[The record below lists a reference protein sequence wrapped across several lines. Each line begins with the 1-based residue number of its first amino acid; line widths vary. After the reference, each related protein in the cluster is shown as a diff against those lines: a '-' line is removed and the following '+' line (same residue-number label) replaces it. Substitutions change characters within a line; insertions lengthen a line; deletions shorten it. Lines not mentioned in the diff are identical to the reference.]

1 MTGHS
6 GGAVFTTPRLT
17 VGAWTHQDAAT
28 LLDIY
33 SRWEVARWLGAAPRP
48 LASTAEAVRLA
59 DQWAAR
65 SRPDPTFGVWRVT
78 VTQTGTAVGTVLL
91 VPLAGG
97 TAGEVEVGWHL
108 HPDHWGNGY
117 ATEAASGAIARGLA
131 AGLPEVLA
139 VVRPDNAA
147 SQAVCRRLGMQPRG
161 LSERYY
167 GTALE
172 VFSTVP
178 DGAAARRP
186 LDDAHTHPSR

>member
-1 MTGHS
+1 M
-6 GGAVFTTPRLT
+6 
-17 VGAWTHQDAAT
+17 
-28 LLDIY
+28 
-33 SRWEVARWLGAAPRP
+33 
-48 LASTAEAVRLA
+48 
-59 DQWAAR
+59 
-65 SRPDPTFGVWRVT
+65 
-78 VTQTGTAVGTVLL
+78 TQTGTAVGTVLL
-91 VPLAGG
+91 VPLRGG

-147 SQAVCRRLGMQPRG
+147 SQAVCRRLGMQARG

-172 VFSTVP
+172 VFSSAPNGAVAGP
-178 DGAAARRP
+178 DADSPLGDGVVSSRRDGPPARNTAGQVRRVGSST
-186 LDDAHTHPSR
+186 AR